1 LYIAKAA
8 FVFLRAHFKTVLKNR
23 IAKGW
28 SGNRALIMLA
38 LAVVQVVAETPR
50 VVTAQTSVTTTVSS
64 ERAVGTGDDSQA
76 QSGNS
81 SLARYVDMTAGM
93 TADEAVRHALAH
105 NGELLAARVE
115 TEAARGNL
123 RQARLRP
130 NPTFDASRSEQ
141 IGGGDNTTMV
151 SASLPLELGGRR
163 QARIRVAER
172 ELEMRE
178 RLVADR
184 ERLLAAEVRAR
195 YGAAFAET
203 LKLNF
208 VEELLSTTSRGYR
221 LVAARVIEG
230 RTAPLEQNMTLVEVN
245 RVRSMRESFEGR
257 VRVAMLE
264 LRNLI
269 GMEPERPL
277 RLRGSFDDLI
287 APLPPIAEAIERALN
302 ERPDLQAARIGETL
316 AAAMIEQARSTGRID
331 AELTAGYER
340 MNSSFPVQGI
350 DRAGRLR
357 PVEDVFNTVTVG
369 VSLDIPVRNRNQGA
383 IEAAVAMAEAA
394 RRRREF
400 AELTV
405 RREVAAAY
413 ARYESAARAM
423 EIFRVGVRGQADT
436 NLDVVRQTYELG
448 ARTLLDYIAERRRFI
463 ETETEFINALL
474 ETYQARVEIERAIHS
489 PQLITR

>member
-1 LYIAKAA
+1 MHIAKRA
-8 FVFLRAHFKTVLKNR
+8 FRSQCARRRSTIKRTLV
-23 IAKGW
+23 
-28 SGNRALIMLA
+28 MLA
-38 LAVVQVVAETPR
+38 LIVVLVLSEMPR
-50 VVTAQTSVTTTVSS
+50 AATAQTGVAVSD
-64 ERAVGTGDDSQA
+64 ERTAMRGDNSLPPPSSA
-76 QSGNS
+76 GS
-81 SLARYVDMTAGM
+81 SLARYVDAAAGM
-93 TADEAVRHALAH
+93 TADEAVRYALSH
-105 NGELLAARVE
+105 NGELLAARAE
-115 TEAARGNL
+115 TEAARGSL

-130 NPTFDASRSEQ
+130 NPTLDASRSEQ

-163 QARIRVAER
+163 AARVRVAER

-178 RLVADR
+178 RLLADH

-195 YGAAFAET
+195 FGAALAET

-208 VEELLSTTSRGYR
+208 VEELLATTNRGYR
-221 LVAARVIEG
+221 LVAARVVEG

-264 LRNLI
+264 LRNVV
-269 GMEPERPL
+269 GMEPETPL

-287 APLPPIAEAIERALN
+287 TPLPPMSEAIERALN
-302 ERPDLQAARIGETL
+302 ERPDLQAARIGERL
-316 AAAMIEQARSTGRID
+316 ADALIEQARSTGRID

-340 MNSSFPVQGI
+340 MNFSFPVQGI

-357 PVEDVFNTVTVG
+357 PVQDVFNTVTVG
-369 VSLDIPVRNRNQGA
+369 VSLNLPVRNRNQGA
-383 IEAAVAMAEAA
+383 IAAAVATAEAA

-423 EIFRVGVRGQADT
+423 EIFRVGVRGQADA
-436 NLDVVRQTYELG
+436 NLDVIRQTYELG

-463 ETETEFINALL
+463 ETETEYINALV
-474 ETYQARVEIERAIHS
+474 ETYQARVEIERAILS